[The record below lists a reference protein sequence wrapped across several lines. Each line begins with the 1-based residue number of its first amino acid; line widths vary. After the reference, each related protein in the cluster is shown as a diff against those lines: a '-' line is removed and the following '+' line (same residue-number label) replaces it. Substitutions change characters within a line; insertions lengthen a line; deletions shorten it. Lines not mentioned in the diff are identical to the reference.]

1 MSEVFKSNTWPSSTG
16 DVAQR
21 LEVLRAKID
30 KAKTEKARAEANLE
44 HAEGEIK
51 RLTEELARDYKLKPD
66 QLDGEIE
73 RLDKQILELLDR
85 AEGIMREAEGLE

>member
-1 MSEVFKSNTWPSSTG
+1 METKVAYGRDSA

-21 LEVLRAKID
+21 LEVLRGQID
-30 KAKTEKARAEANLE
+30 KAKTEKTKAEANLE

-51 RLTEELARDYKLKPD
+51 RLTEELSREYKLKPD

-73 RLDKQILELLDR
+73 RLDKAILELLDR
-85 AEGIMREAEGLE
+85 AEGIMKEAEGL

>member
-1 MSEVFKSNTWPSSTG
+1 MSNAVKYGPNTG

-21 LEVLRAKID
+21 LEALRAKIE

-51 RLTEELARDYKLKPD
+51 RLTEELQRDHKLKPD

-73 RLDKQILELLDR
+73 RLDKEILELLDR
-85 AEGIMREAEGLE
+85 AEGIMKEAEGL

>member
-1 MSEVFKSNTWPSSTG
+1 MS
-16 DVAQR
+16 DVITR
-21 LEVLRAKID
+21 LEALRGKID

-51 RLTEELARDYKLKPD
+51 RLTEELQRDYKLKPD

-85 AEGIMREAEGLE
+85 AEGIMKEAEGL